1 MPLKTINVPAG
12 PLFRA
17 GMFEMEGEG
26 EARQFKASISSDTP
40 YLRYDYWADEEYYEV
55 LSHAPGYI
63 SDGRLKA
70 GIPALYNHDRNAQL
84 ARARTFS
91 NDGHRIT
98 VSDLVWSESPD
109 ALQKKRDIDAGVL
122 VDTSVGY
129 TLLDDGEC
137 VGAKDG
143 IPIYEFK
150 WEPHEFSFVTIP
162 ADFSVGVG
170 RQREHKPEG
179 EPRKI
184 SVRTKEN
191 VDLSGRKENKP
202 IKSMA
207 TETEVPLEKK
217 AEVKVDIIAERAAG
231 RKAYRETCEKI
242 DAWANN
248 HSIESWKSTAQ
259 EVAKKHKAMDEPDF
273 GAFVDE
279 ARAKLD
285 GVVRVTAEN
294 LSPKVG
300 LDANAIRRFSMVKAM
315 REMAGFNEAGSMTG
329 KFGAGALTGLEK
341 EVCSFSETRLQE
353 KGDRRDFQGACIPSD
368 ITDARA
374 DETYDL
380 DKRGLENL
388 AWQMRRLEASLGRT
402 MAASSFTGGGFLVGT
417 ELLAGSFIDYLRNAC
432 FIGQGPFSI
441 IELGGLVGNVA
452 IPKQT
457 STATV
462 YWLPEGGSSTASDFA
477 GSQLYGTPHRMS
489 VQGSWTK
496 QLMLQSTPA
505 VEMLVRNDQGRAAAV
520 EEDRVVFLGSGAG
533 GEPIG
538 IVNTTG
544 VDASVTFSGN
554 WTQAKSLLF
563 QLAIENA
570 NANTIGE
577 MVFVTNP
584 TSKSYAMGTVQV
596 SSSTFPIYI
605 WMPGKGEY
613 PTINGAKGGIVLDYG
628 AYATKQLSTRVLFGI
643 YNNNVIK
650 FRWGGID
657 LMVEPYTGAATETV
671 KSYLNQWMDVGI
683 RYPQAFSYST
693 DAPTSP

>member
-1 MPLKTINVPAG
+1 MTTRAIEVPKTLYRSGA
-12 PLFRA
+12 A
-17 GMFEMEGEG
+17 EMGEDG
-26 EARQFKASISSDTP
+26 TIRLSISSDTP
-40 YLRYDYWADEEYYEV
+40 YKRWDWMRGEPYFEV
-55 LSHAPGYI
+55 LNHAPGGMDD
-63 SDGRLKA
+63 SRLKGGA
-70 GIPALYNHDRNAQL
+70 ALLFNHN
-84 ARARTFS
+84 
-91 NDGHRIT
+91 
-98 VSDLVWSESPD
+98 
-109 ALQKKRDIDAGVL
+109 RDIQLGTLDNPQIVDGKCYVSARVSEAPDVESYRIRMKERIL
-122 VDTSVGY
+122 KDTSVGY
-129 TLLDDGEC
+129 SLDEDGEEI
-137 VGAKDG
+137 GERDG
-143 IPIYEFK
+143 VPIVRFN
-150 WEPHEFSFVTIP
+150 WSPHEASMVTIP
-162 ADFSVGVG
+162 ADTTVGMG
-170 RQREHKPEG
+170 RDIADKGGERADEKPETV
-179 EPRKI
+179 KI
-184 SVRTKEN
+184 SVRVDEKN

-202 IKSMA
+202 SKSMA
-207 TETEVPLEKK
+207 ETAEAPVEKK
-217 AEVKVDIIAERAAG
+217 APEVKVDIVAERAAG
-231 RKAYRETCEKI
+231 RKAYREACEKI
-242 DAWANN
+242 DAWAGA
-248 HSIESWKSTAQ
+248 IKQPQWKAAAL
-259 EVAKKHKAMDEPDF
+259 EVAAKHKANDEPDY
-273 GAFVDE
+273 GAFLDE
-279 ARAKLD
+279 ARSKFE
-285 GVVRVTAEN
+285 GVVALTQEQANPRV
-294 LSPKVG
+294 G
-300 LDANAIRRFSMVKAM
+300 IDRRSIAKFSMVKAM
-315 REMAGFNEAGSMTG
+315 REMAGIGTNG
-329 KFGAGALTGLEK
+329 KHGQDALTGLER
-341 EVCSFSETRLQE
+341 EVCGFAAEQYE
-353 KGDRRDFQGACIPSD
+353 KKDGRHFEGACIPSD

-388 AWQMRRLEASLGRT
+388 AWEMRRLQSAMGRT
-402 MAASSFTGGGFLVGT
+402 MAASNFTGGGFLVGT

-432 FIGQGPFSI
+432 FIGQGPFAI

-457 STATV
+457 STASV

-538 IVNTTG
+538 IINTTG

-554 WTQAKSLLF
+554 WTQAKSLAL

-584 TSKSYAMGTVQV
+584 TTKSYAMGTVQV
-596 SSSTFPIYI
+596 ASSTFPIYI
-605 WMPGKGEY
+605 WMPSKGEY
-613 PTINGAKGGIVLDYG
+613 PAINGAKGGVVMDYG

-671 KSYLNQWMDVGI
+671 KSYLNQWMDVGV

-693 DAPTSP
+693 DAPTAP

>member
-1 MPLKTINVPAG
+1 MTKTINVPAG
-12 PLFRA
+12 SLSRA
-17 GMFEMEGEG
+17 GIFETEGDG
-26 EARQFKASISSDTP
+26 EEKKMRVSISSDVP
-40 YLRYDYWADEEYYEV
+40 YLRYDYWADEEFYET
-55 LSHAPGYI
+55 LSHEPGDI
-63 SDGRLKA
+63 SDGRLKS
-70 GIPALYNHDRNAQL
+70 GLPALYNHQRDSHIG
-84 ARARTFS
+84 RARSFT

-98 VSDLVWSESPD
+98 VSDIIFSDNPD
-109 ALQKKRDIDAGVL
+109 AQEKKRDIDSGVL

-143 IPIYEFK
+143 IPIYKFK

-170 RQREHKPEG
+170 RQRDHKPEG

-184 SVRTKEN
+184 SVRTKEG
-191 VDLSGRKENKP
+191 VDVPRNKAQTP
-202 IKSMA
+202 KQKSMA
-207 TETEVPLEKK
+207 EPAEPP
-217 AEVKVDIIAERAAG
+217 AEVKINVAEREAGAMAFRDTCKKIREWAGAIKNPQWKEAAL
-231 RKAYRETCEKI
+231 
-242 DAWANN
+242 
-248 HSIESWKSTAQ
+248 
-259 EVAKKHKAMDEPDF
+259 EVAARHMDLKNPDYGEF
-273 GAFVDE
+273 LDE
-279 ARAKLD
+279 ARSKFE
-285 GVVRVTAEN
+285 GVVALTAEQADPN
-294 LSPKVG
+294 VG
-300 LDANAIRRFSMVKAM
+300 LDSTTIRKFSMVKAM
-315 REMAGFNEAGSMTG
+315 REMAGLG
-329 KFGAGALTGLEK
+329 KNGKRGMDGLTGRELEVHNFASRIYENK
-341 EVCSFSETRLQE
+341 DGRHFE
-353 KGDRRDFQGACIPSD
+353 GICIPSD

-374 DETYDL
+374 DETYQL
-380 DKRGLENL
+380 DQRGLQNL
-388 AWQMRRLEASLGRT
+388 AEKMARVEAMLGRT

-432 FIGQGPFSI
+432 FIGQGPFAI
-441 IELGGLVGNVA
+441 IELGGLVGNCA
-452 IPKQT
+452 IPRQT
-457 STATV
+457 STAQT

-520 EEDRVVFLGSGAG
+520 EEDRVIYLGSGAG

-577 MVFVTNP
+577 MVFATNP

-605 WMPGKGEY
+605 WMSSKGEY
-613 PTINGAKGGIVLDYG
+613 PTINGSKGGVVLDYG
-628 AYATKQLSTRVLFGI
+628 AYATKQLGTRVLFGI

-671 KSYLNQWMDVGI
+671 KSYLNQWMDVGV

>member
-1 MPLKTINVPAG
+1 MTKTIHVPAG
-12 PLFRA
+12 QLSRA
-17 GMFEMEGEG
+17 GFFETEGDG
-26 EARQFKASISSDTP
+26 EEKAMRVSISSDTP
-40 YLRYDYWADEEYYEV
+40 YLRYDYWADEEYYEL
-55 LSHAPGYI
+55 LSHEPGDV
-63 SDGRLKA
+63 SDGRLKS
-70 GIPALYNHDRNAQL
+70 GLPALYNHMRDQHIG
-84 ARARTFS
+84 RATSFA
-91 NDGHRIT
+91 NDGHKIT
-98 VSDLVWSESPD
+98 VSGIKWSESPD
-109 ALQKKRDIDAGVL
+109 AQEKKRDIDSGVL

-129 TLLDDGEC
+129 TILDDGEC

-143 IPIYEFK
+143 IPIYKFK

-184 SVRTKEN
+184 SVR
-191 VDLSGRKENKP
+191 VDEKKVDNSSRKENKP
-202 IKSMA
+202 IKSMPDPI
-207 TETEVPLEKK
+207 EPPEKK
-217 AEVKVDIIAERAAG
+217 EAQVDIIAERAAG
-231 RKAYRETCEKI
+231 RKAYREACEKI
-242 DAWANN
+242 DAWAGA
-248 HSIESWKSTAQ
+248 IKQPQWKAAAL
-259 EVAKKHKAMDEPDF
+259 EVAAKHKQNDEPDY
-273 GAFVDE
+273 GAFLDE
-279 ARAKLD
+279 ARSKFE
-285 GVVRVTAEN
+285 GVVALTQEQAN
-294 LSPKVG
+294 PNIGLSKT
-300 LDANAIRRFSMVKAM
+300 DIRRFSWVKAM
-315 REMAGFNEAGSMTG
+315 REMAGIETNG
-329 KFGAGALTGLEK
+329 KFGMDALTGHERAVCVHGAETYEK
-341 EVCSFSETRLQE
+341 
-353 KGDRRDFQGACIPSD
+353 KDGRRFRGACIPSD

-388 AWQMRRLEASLGRT
+388 AWQMRRLESAMGRT

-417 ELLAGSFIDYLRNAC
+417 DLLAGSFIDYLRNAC

-520 EEDRVVFLGSGAG
+520 EEDRVVFLGTGAG

-596 SSSTFPIYI
+596 ASSTFPIYI

-613 PTINGAKGGIVLDYG
+613 PTINGAKGGVVLDYG